1 MSRHTYLAIPLLA
14 LVLALAVACGQ
25 RTDITPIVPSP
36 TTEATAMPV
45 PVSTQVPGVGRTPE
59 PAASPTSTP
68 TETPVQPV
76 EPTPTPIP
84 SPTPAPTPDPT
95 PTPIAGLN
103 GNGVVADEVSFPP
116 AQEELSTVEVVQI
129 LTPSVVQITT
139 AILSMGLFNDP
150 VPREGAGTGV
160 ILDDQGNILTNNH
173 VIDGAQR
180 ITVILNTGV
189 GFEAKPV
196 GGDFSTDLAIIRID
210 AQGLQP
216 AILGNSSELQVGE
229 DVIAIG
235 HALGLPG
242 GPTVSKGVVSALGR
256 AIDTDARTTIVDL
269 IQTDALINPGN
280 SGGALVNNRA
290 EVIGIN
296 TAIIQGSQGIGF
308 AINIDD
314 AKTVAAQLLEKGYV
328 DRGFLGITP
337 VNMSPGLANQLGLLA
352 TRGILVAR
360 VIQGTAA
367 EAVGLLE
374 GDVII
379 LLGNQIIA
387 NTGEL
392 SKFLI
397 SHPPGETVDLVYYR
411 GEDEIR
417 TEVTLRERPKP

>member
-1 MSRHTYLAIPLLA
+1 MSRHTYLAIPLA

-76 EPTPTPIP
+76 EPTPIP

-150 VPREGAGTGV
+150 VPREGVGTGV

-189 GFEAKPV
+189 GFEAEPV

-242 GPTVSKGVVSALGR
+242 GPTVSKGVVSALAGPSTR
-256 AIDTDARTTIVDL
+256 
-269 IQTDALINPGN
+269 
-280 SGGALVNNRA
+280 
-290 EVIGIN
+290 
-296 TAIIQGSQGIGF
+296 
-308 AINIDD
+308 
-314 AKTVAAQLLEKGYV
+314 
-328 DRGFLGITP
+328 
-337 VNMSPGLANQLGLLA
+337 
-352 TRGILVAR
+352 TRG
-360 VIQGTAA
+360 
-367 EAVGLLE
+367 
-374 GDVII
+374 
-379 LLGNQIIA
+379 
-387 NTGEL
+387 
-392 SKFLI
+392 
-397 SHPPGETVDLVYYR
+397 
-411 GEDEIR
+411 
-417 TEVTLRERPKP
+417 RPS